1 MRFSELFLT
10 VGVLAAVAILA
21 NLAEKRAGLRP
32 LLVLALLALNGA
44 FVILYER
51 QSEGRS
57 DTQLLALVFGAAA
70 TLLLLTPI
78 RRALAP
84 IFPPRLGIT
93 SQAGMRTLRAG
104 ELGFDPASPV
114 HMTALVFCL
123 YLLGMVIMDFAIAGG
138 LSGVAE
144 GFQAPRSG
152 SLLATMSLFILF
164 ALLGTGLGIRRSLP
178 EALTRLGL
186 RAPTLAELGAG
197 IGITFILFGAVFW
210 IGFFWVRMTP
220 QDVYNQQTQVSGLI
234 SASVT
239 TLFLA
244 FQLAATAAIGE
255 EIAFRGALQPVF
267 GLWPTAIIFS
277 LIHIQYTFTPAT
289 LVIVIVAIGFGWLRR
304 RYNTTVAI
312 VAHFLYNF
320 GLLALAIYGR
330 YLFDLI
336 ETAMH

>member
-21 NLAEKRAGLRP
+21 NVAEKRAGLRP
-32 LLVLALLALNGA
+32 LLLLALLALNGA
-44 FVILYER
+44 FVIVYGR

-57 DTQLLALVFGAAA
+57 DIQSLALAFGAAA
-70 TLLLLTPI
+70 PAAPGAHSRT
-78 RRALAP
+78 LAP
-84 IFPPRLGIT
+84 IFRRDVGPSRGRNAHSGP
-93 SQAGMRTLRAG
+93 
-104 ELGFDPASPV
+104 EVGFDPASPV

-123 YLLGMVIMDFAIAGG
+123 YLFGMVIMDFAIAGG

-152 SLLATMSLFILF
+152 SLLATMSLLILF

-244 FQLAATAAIGE
+244 FQLAVTAAIGE

-277 LIHIQYTFTPAT
+277 LIHIQYTLTPAT
-289 LVIVIVAIGFGWLRR
+289 LVIVIVAVGFGWLRR

-320 GLLALAIYGR
+320 GLLALAIYSR

-336 ETAMH
+336 ETAMR